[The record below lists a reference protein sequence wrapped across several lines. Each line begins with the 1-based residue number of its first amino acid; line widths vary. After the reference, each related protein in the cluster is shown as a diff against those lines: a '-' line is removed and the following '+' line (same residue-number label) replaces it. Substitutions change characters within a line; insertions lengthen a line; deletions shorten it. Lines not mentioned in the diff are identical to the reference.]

1 MISANE
7 ISKIEQSLGIK
18 LEPWQKNSLE
28 SSNSM
33 NWTTKSRNTGRT
45 TVSLIKFLT
54 QKGHTYCLPSK
65 SMLIDANKDFAIVYF
80 ETMVRF
86 HDRMI
91 ANGLTVRKLENKDE
105 YRKGQQ
111 E

>member
-7 ISKIEQSLGIK
+7 ISKIEQSLGIE
-18 LEPWQKNSLE
+18 LEPWQKKSLE

-33 NWTTKSRNTGRT
+33 NWTTKSRNAGRT

-54 QKGHTYCLPSK
+54 QKGHAYCLPSK

-105 YRKGQQ
+105 YRKG
-111 E
+111 